1 MTMKTRSSAN
11 YSNHISATTVPIS
24 TTTNRTAVSMTDNF
38 TSSSN
43 SNNIATA
50 GAMVN
55 VDTIMAAKNEAN
67 QKFLR
72 SYQAHL
78 QKKFVVRQMKE
89 G

>member
-11 YSNHISATTVPIS
+11 YSQHLTAATVPIFA
-24 TTTNRTAVSMTDNF
+24 NRTMASLVGNTLS
-38 TSSSN
+38 SSSN
-43 SNNIATA
+43 KNNISITNAA
-50 GAMVN
+50 VN

-78 QKKFVVRQMKE
+78 NKQFVVRTIV
-89 G
+89 